1 VSLHKKKAAGKRSLE
16 RHVFVKFG
24 SINYKKDP
32 RSSESVVGETH
43 LLISSLFEAV
53 ETSKQSVQKT
63 PQLSLIIESS
73 KRQRNLLRPKSL
85 YSKNRN

>member
-1 VSLHKKKAAGKRSLE
+1 VSLYKKKAAGKRSLE
-16 RHVFVKFG
+16 RPVLVKFG

-63 PQLSLIIESS
+63 SQLSSISEGSQ
-73 KRQRNLLRPKSL
+73 RQRNLLRAKSF